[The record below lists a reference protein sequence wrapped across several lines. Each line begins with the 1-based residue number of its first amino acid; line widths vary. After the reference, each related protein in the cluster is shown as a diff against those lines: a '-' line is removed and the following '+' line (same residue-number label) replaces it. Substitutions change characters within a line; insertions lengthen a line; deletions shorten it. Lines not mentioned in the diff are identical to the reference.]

1 MEAEIRPLDPAG
13 APLGDRLACA
23 AFACDRL
30 RVYVYRDREGMG
42 RAAASALVARK
53 RRLAAERGSLTC
65 VYAAA
70 PSQDEVLQF
79 LVEDADVPWE
89 AETCVLHM
97 DEYVG
102 LPSSDGRSFRHYL
115 QTHLF
120 DPLSR
125 LGRRLD
131 PDGVH
136 LIRGDC
142 DDAGAEAER
151 YGALVRRH
159 PPDVVQGGIGE
170 VNAHIAFND
179 PPLACFDDPVLA
191 KVVELAGE
199 AKQQQVNEGH
209 FSCVGDVPRA
219 ITLTVPAL
227 TRFRRADGRE
237 HTVSYWSCVAAGPAK
252 ATAVEKLVLEPVTEA
267 VPATVLRTLPDAAL
281 FLDRASAQRLLGR
294 VGGLV
299 DFSSL
304 L

>member
-1 MEAEIRPLDPAG
+1 MEAEISPLDPAG
-13 APLGDRLACA
+13 APLGDRGPCV

-30 RVYVYRDREGMG
+30 RVYVYCDREQMG
-42 RAAASALVARK
+42 RAAAGALAARK
-53 RRLAAERGSLTC
+53 SRLAAQRGSFRC
-65 VYAAA
+65 VFAAA
-70 PSQDEVLQF
+70 PSQDEVLQS
-79 LVEDADVPWE
+79 LVEDADVPWD

-102 LPSSDGRSFRHYL
+102 LPSSDRRSFRHYL

-120 DPLSR
+120 GPLSSR
-125 LGRRLD
+125 GRRLD
-131 PDGVH
+131 PDNVQ

-142 DDAGAEAER
+142 GDAEAEAAR
-151 YGALVRRH
+151 YGALVRRN
-159 PPDVVQGGIGE
+159 PPDIVQGGVGE

-179 PPLACFDDPVLA
+179 PPLARFDDPVLA
-191 KVVELAGE
+191 KVVELAPE

-209 FSCVGDVPRA
+209 FSCAEDVPRA

-237 HTVSYWSCVAAGPAK
+237 HTVRYWSCVVPGRAK
-252 ATAVEKLVLEPVTEA
+252 ATAVEKLLLGPVTEA

-281 FLDRASAQRLLGR
+281 FLDRGAARELPERIGD
-294 VGGLV
+294 LV